1 MSTLQATQE
10 KHRRHYELEKRLADR
25 LRTASRNERKG
36 LYSVVYD
43 ELYSSL
49 PEHPGNLQKNDPA
62 KTAASVRA
70 ALRFVGPYLR
80 PDSTFLEVGAGDAAL
95 SIAVAERAARV
106 YAIEVTAEKANG
118 KTLPENLD
126 FVITDGFAIP
136 VPDQSIDLA
145 FSDQVMEH
153 LHPDDAE
160 EQLTNIYHALKPGA
174 PYICLTPN
182 FLSGPHDVSA
192 FFDEVPTGFH
202 LKEYT
207 TTELAQL
214 FRRVGFRNIGVL
226 LPLKGRAVVLPAGLF
241 RPLEFAL
248 GKLPYR
254 VRHAIGKRPPTRQL
268 LGLRVMGYR

>member
-1 MSTLQATQE
+1 MSALQTEREA
-10 KHRRHYELEKRLADR
+10 HRRHYELEKRLANR
-25 LRTASRNERKG
+25 LRTASRDERKG

-62 KTAASVRA
+62 RTAASVRA

-80 PDSTFLEVGAGDAAL
+80 PATTFLEIGAGDAAL
-95 SIAVAERAARV
+95 SIAVAERAAKV
-106 YAIEVTAEKANG
+106 YAIEVTAEKAGG
-118 KTLPENLD
+118 KRLPDNLD

-192 FFDEVPTGFH
+192 YFDEFPTGFH

-207 TTELAQL
+207 ITELADLLRQ
-214 FRRVGFRNIGVL
+214 VGFRKIGVL
-226 LPLKGRAVVLPAGLF
+226 LPLKVRTASIPAGIF
-241 RPLEFAL
+241 RPFEFAL
-248 GKLPYR
+248 GKLPHR
-254 VRHAIGKRPPTRQL
+254 LRRAIGTRPPARQL
-268 LGLRVMGYR
+268 LGLRVIGYR

>member
-1 MSTLQATQE
+1 MGTIQASRE
-10 KHRRHYELEKRLADR
+10 VHRRHYELEKRLANR
-25 LRTASRNERKG
+25 LRAADRDERRG

-70 ALRFVGPYLR
+70 ALRFVDPYIH
-80 PDSTFLEVGAGDAAL
+80 PNTTFLEVGAGDAAL
-95 SIAVAERAARV
+95 SIAVADRVTRV

-118 KTLPENLD
+118 KTMPENLD
-126 FVITDGFAIP
+126 FVITDGFEIP
-136 VPDQSIDLA
+136 VPEQSIDLA

-160 EQLTNIYHALKPGA
+160 EQLTNIYRSLKPGA

-192 FFDEVPTGFH
+192 YFDEFPTGFH

-207 TTELAQL
+207 TTELTGL
-214 FRRVGFRNIGVL
+214 LRRVGFRNVGVL
-226 LPLKGRAVVLPAGLF
+226 MPLKFRTVAVPAVLF

-248 GKLPYR
+248 SRLPYR
-254 VRHAIGKRPPTRQL
+254 LRHAIGTRPPARQL
-268 LGLRVMGYR
+268 LGLRIIGYR

>member
-1 MSTLQATQE
+1 MGALHATQE
-10 KHRRHYELEKRLADR
+10 THRRHYELEKRLANR
-25 LRTASRNERKG
+25 LRTASRDERKG
-36 LYSVVYD
+36 LYSIVYD

-62 KTAASVRA
+62 RTAASVRS
-70 ALRFVGPYLR
+70 ALRFLTPYLH
-80 PDSTFLEVGAGDAAL
+80 PNTKFLEIGAGDAAL
-95 SIAVAERAARV
+95 SIAVANRV
-106 YAIEVTAEKANG
+106 AKAYALEVTAEKASG
-118 KTLPENLD
+118 KELPENLD
-126 FVITDGFAIP
+126 FILTDGFAIP
-136 VPDQSIDLA
+136 VQDRSIDIA

-160 EQLTNIYHALKPGA
+160 EQLTNIYHALAPGA

-182 FLSGPHDVSA
+182 YLSGPHDVSA

-214 FRRVGFRNIGVL
+214 FRRVGFRNIGVMF
-226 LPLKGRAVVLPAGLF
+226 PLNFRTVVIPARF
-241 RPLEFAL
+241 FQPLEFIL

-254 VRHAIGKRPPTRQL
+254 WRHAIGTRPPVRQL
-268 LGLRVMGYR
+268 LGLRVIGFR